1 MKENSNLSHIVDKP
15 VKVDF
20 HIHSVYSSSKDGS
33 IVRDGTIENL
43 DILVK
48 KLNENEI
55 NMVSITDH
63 DCLDVEL
70 YLKLKEE
77 EGKGTIKKVLPGIE
91 ATVMINDSNN
101 EPKPIH
107 IVTIFDDSDIEKIK
121 KASDLFAK
129 KKKNTYFPKYNYE
142 NKAFTEEEYW
152 KIIKEI
158 DLNVIVIGHQKN
170 SPTSQ
175 KDQRKNDVSTL
186 GKEKMEEL
194 IFIDYFDSF
203 EYKNEKNEIFNNRYL
218 KQMEKRLLDVK
229 FIVGSDCHQWK
240 YYPKHD
246 KTSNDENVEFSW
258 IKILPTFKGL
268 VMAMTDYRRIKQED
282 NFFTLSDN
290 TIKEIDVS
298 INGEEVA
305 IPLSK
310 GINAIIGDNSVG
322 KSMFLHALTN
332 YEYTKKD
339 LKKEYEDYLYENK
352 MEIKTTIPKNKILK
366 FDMQGNIRNTF
377 VNDKAVNDEFLKC
390 FYPAQYNYELDKEIL
405 KSAFKELV
413 NIIKLNTEINNS
425 KKSFNNFS
433 IVQETDPFFFYFFAK
448 PKQESEKSIID
459 LLDKFEKI
467 KNLYKGIKK
476 KIDKEDIETID
487 KHIED
492 NEILMNKYKLK
503 LELLRNSNKI
513 INALNTK
520 VDEITR
526 QNKNEQ
532 TSSEE
537 KIQEMN
543 ASIESTI
550 NDYIKLLNCEHKLKE
565 SKINVEEKEIIVAS
579 NEIGNYI
586 FKLQPNIDKINLD
599 LFNRLI
605 KLLLDGRTKIDL
617 MKLDAEKLKKNLKGY
632 GEQKKNEIDVYSYF
646 EQEFNKKLEQTF
658 KTKSIIVS
666 KDNEYD
672 KNGKSVG
679 YDTKVYFNLIC
690 SNDDNGIYIVDQP
703 EDDLSQ
709 KSITDYVLKDFK
721 TMSKSR
727 QVMLVTHNPQ
737 FLINLDVDNVIY
749 LYRNSSGDLDI
760 KYGALEYEDN
770 NTNILKIIA
779 DNIDGGI
786 ETINRRWKRYD
797 KTFKNE

>member
-258 IKILPTFKGL
+258 IKI
-268 VMAMTDYRRIKQED
+268 D
-282 NFFTLSDN
+282 
-290 TIKEIDVS
+290 
-298 INGEEVA
+298 
-305 IPLSK
+305 
-310 GINAIIGDNSVG
+310 
-322 KSMFLHALTN
+322 
-332 YEYTKKD
+332 
-339 LKKEYEDYLYENK
+339 
-352 MEIKTTIPKNKILK
+352 
-366 FDMQGNIRNTF
+366 
-377 VNDKAVNDEFLKC
+377 
-390 FYPAQYNYELDKEIL
+390 
-405 KSAFKELV
+405 
-413 NIIKLNTEINNS
+413 
-425 KKSFNNFS
+425 
-433 IVQETDPFFFYFFAK
+433 
-448 PKQESEKSIID
+448 
-459 LLDKFEKI
+459 
-467 KNLYKGIKK
+467 
-476 KIDKEDIETID
+476 
-487 KHIED
+487 
-492 NEILMNKYKLK
+492 
-503 LELLRNSNKI
+503 
-513 INALNTK
+513 
-520 VDEITR
+520 
-526 QNKNEQ
+526 
-532 TSSEE
+532 
-537 KIQEMN
+537 
-543 ASIESTI
+543 
-550 NDYIKLLNCEHKLKE
+550 
-565 SKINVEEKEIIVAS
+565 
-579 NEIGNYI
+579 
-586 FKLQPNIDKINLD
+586 
-599 LFNRLI
+599 
-605 KLLLDGRTKIDL
+605 
-617 MKLDAEKLKKNLKGY
+617 
-632 GEQKKNEIDVYSYF
+632 
-646 EQEFNKKLEQTF
+646 
-658 KTKSIIVS
+658 
-666 KDNEYD
+666 
-672 KNGKSVG
+672 
-679 YDTKVYFNLIC
+679 
-690 SNDDNGIYIVDQP
+690 
-703 EDDLSQ
+703 
-709 KSITDYVLKDFK
+709 
-721 TMSKSR
+721 
-727 QVMLVTHNPQ
+727 
-737 FLINLDVDNVIY
+737 
-749 LYRNSSGDLDI
+749 
-760 KYGALEYEDN
+760 
-770 NTNILKIIA
+770 
-779 DNIDGGI
+779 
-786 ETINRRWKRYD
+786 
-797 KTFKNE
+797 